1 MKTLRYLL
9 FILPAVLFLHAC
21 KDYLDIQPSSQS
33 IAISNTSADSL
44 LYKTPAE
51 VEAALAGT
59 YADFRNEYYSLDYFV
74 NGDAQSD
81 DAYAGAD
88 NPANFQIDEYSID
101 ATNSNVS
108 RDWAYLYATIGKANA
123 VYNNVEAVPELSEAR
138 KKEIKGEAAFI
149 RAFMYFQLVQLWGD
163 VPLQLTEVTT
173 ISVELLPEL
182 FPIMFPPRAPKAEVF
197 DQIIA
202 DFQLAAES
210 VKTVQP
216 DKGYATKGAANAMLA
231 KVYATVQPVNWDKVN
246 QYCDA
251 VIAGGYSLM
260 PNYDDLW
267 NNENENCAESI
278 FEINYEGTSASG
290 NWGASMF
297 RGLDWKKF
305 NTPSNDLVKAF
316 DNEQDMI
323 RKEASI
329 IYLDVSG
336 KWTDPYWP
344 QTNFPFVNKYR
355 IFTNNS
361 PQNYILV
368 RLADIL
374 LLKAEALNAN
384 GDVSGAAALVNQVR
398 SRVNLPAT
406 QAATTEA
413 MKLAIEKE
421 RRLELAF
428 EGHRWYDLKR
438 TNRAITVIN
447 AAIGPDGN
455 IFGYNLTENRLVW
468 PIPQTELDN
477 NTKLVQNPGY

>member
-1 MKTLRYLL
+1 MKTLKYLL
-9 FILPAVLFLHAC
+9 IIMPAVLLMHAC

-51 VEAALAGT
+51 VEAALAGA

-123 VYNNVEAVPELSEAR
+123 VYNNVEAVPELSEGR

-182 FPIMFPPRAPKAEVF
+182 FPIMFPPRAPKAEVY

-202 DFQLAAES
+202 DLQLAAEN

-267 NNENENCAESI
+267 NNENENCAESV

-305 NTPSNDLVKAF
+305 NTPSNDLVRAF
-316 DNEQDMI
+316 DNEQDVI

-361 PQNYILV
+361 PQNYILI
-368 RLADIL
+368 RLADIM
-374 LLKAEALNAN
+374 LLKAEALNAS
-384 GDVSGAAALVNQVR
+384 GDVSGAATLVNQVR

-406 QAATTEA
+406 QAATTET

-428 EGHRWYDLKR
+428 EGHRWFDLKR

-447 AAIGPDGN
+447 ATTGPDGN
-455 IFGYNLTENRLVW
+455 IFGYTLSENRLVW